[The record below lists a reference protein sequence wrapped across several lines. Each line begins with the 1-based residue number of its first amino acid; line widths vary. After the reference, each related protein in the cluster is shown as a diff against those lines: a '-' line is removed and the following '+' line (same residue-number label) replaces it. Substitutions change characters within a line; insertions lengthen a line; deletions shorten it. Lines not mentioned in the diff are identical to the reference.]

1 MSEQNN
7 KVSYS
12 AQSSNKYFG
21 ILLNLKGGVIPFDS
35 IKYRAPPDDVCCDK
49 CIIDIELLCIIR
61 LETVT
66 LIIINWMLRHQTSPE
81 SPGHTTCTVLTMESA
96 TLTWENYYCSF
107 DFDSPLFGRLDLKS
121 IGTWTW
127 IKYCVFNA
135 KKFPKNNIKIN
146 IVKKNNNVR
155 YYR

>member
-1 MSEQNN
+1 MSKRQSPCGLNFFQQNVGEKHRNLTNSWDTTKTTIMSEQNN

-107 DFDSPLFGRLDLKS
+107 DFDSP
-121 IGTWTW
+121 
-127 IKYCVFNA
+127 
-135 KKFPKNNIKIN
+135 KF
-146 IVKKNNNVR
+146 
-155 YYR
+155 

>member
-12 AQSSNKYFG
+12 AQSSNKYLG
-21 ILLNLKGGVIPFDS
+21 ILLNLKGGVVPL
-35 IKYRAPPDDVCCDK
+35 DVSTEPLLMTCVVTCDK

-107 DFDSPLFGRLDLKS
+107 DFDSPLFGRLDLLEIYWNLDLDLPKNN
-121 IGTWTW
+121 T
-127 IKYCVFNA
+127 
-135 KKFPKNNIKIN
+135 KNNIK
-146 IVKKNNNVR
+146 K
-155 YYR
+155 